1 MKARGKILFPVIAV
15 VAVAAVW
22 TAARF
27 ASRRAIPTAVV
38 ERGEFK
44 ISIVRSGEVKARR
57 SVTVSAPTVGE
68 KLLITHLI
76 PEGTF
81 VKKGD
86 VLVEFDTTE
95 LLERLR
101 SAERELVA
109 ARAEL
114 ELTQAKNSLRER
126 ELLEDIRKKELGQHQ
141 AEGGAPVAVEN
152 ARQELELARARYE
165 TELKV
170 MEAEVVKT
178 ETNIRR
184 SEERLASARKSLG
197 ELSIRAPID
206 GLVVHEK
213 VWRSGRQVKVQEG
226 DSPWPMQPILSLPD
240 LSTLY
245 VATDVDEIDISRV
258 EEGQTCLLTLEAY
271 PDTAFSGHVGNVG
284 NLARTKYY
292 GSGPNVFDVQVDLNE
307 IDHRFRPGM
316 KAKVDLLVDTFK
328 DELFVPIEAV
338 FSQGGK
344 PVVYIRRGGAFDER
358 PVALGR
364 RNDTHVIV
372 QDGLEASQEIAL
384 VNPLE
389 KREE

>member
-1 MKARGKILFPVIAV
+1 LKARYKVLLPVIAV
-15 VAVAAVW
+15 IAIAAVW
-22 TAARF
+22 AVVRFTSGRAVPTAA
-27 ASRRAIPTAVV
+27 V

-68 KLLITHLI
+68 KLVITRLI

-86 VLVEFDTTE
+86 VLVEFDTTD

-109 ARAEL
+109 AQAEL
-114 ELTQAKNSLRER
+114 ELTEAKNSLREK
-126 ELLEDIRKKELGQHQ
+126 ELLEEIRKKKLGLMQ
-141 AEGGAPVAVEN
+141 AEGGSPVGTEN
-152 ARQELELARARYE
+152 AGQELELAEARYY

-178 ETNIRR
+178 ETNIAR

-197 ELSIRAPID
+197 ELTVRAPID
-206 GLVVHEK
+206 GLVIHEK

-245 VATDVDEIDISRV
+245 VATDVDEIDISRIG
-258 EEGQTCLLTLEAY
+258 EGQKCLLTLEAY
-271 PDTAFSGHVGNVG
+271 PDTAFGGGVGNVG

-292 GSGPNVFDVQVDLNE
+292 GSGPNVFDVQVDLDE
-307 IDHRFRPGM
+307 IDPRFRPGM
-316 KAKVDLLVDTFK
+316 NAKVDVVIDTFE
-328 DELFVPIEAV
+328 DEIFVPIEAV
-338 FSQGGK
+338 FSHGGETVVYVSRGGVFEDV
-344 PVVYIRRGGAFDER
+344 PVV
-358 PVALGR
+358 LGR
-364 RNDTHVIV
+364 RNDTHIV
-372 QDGLEASQEIAL
+372 VREGLEASQEIAL
-384 VNPLE
+384 VDPLE

>member
-1 MKARGKILFPVIAV
+1 MRARNRILLLVIAV
-15 VAVAAVW
+15 AAIAAVW
-22 TAARF
+22 ATARF
-27 ASRRAIPTAVV
+27 TARRAIPVAVV
-38 ERGEFK
+38 ERGDFK

-68 KLLITHLI
+68 KLVITRLI

-86 VLVEFDTTE
+86 VLVEFDNTE

-101 SAERELVA
+101 NAERELA
-109 ARAEL
+109 AAKAEL
-114 ELTQAKNSLRER
+114 ELTQAKNSLREK
-126 ELLEDIRKKELGQHQ
+126 ELLEEIRRKDLGLKQV
-141 AEGGAPVAVEN
+141 EGGAPVDIEN

-170 MEAEVVKT
+170 MEAEIMKT
-178 ETNIRR
+178 EANIGR
-184 SEERLASARKSLG
+184 SEERLASAGKSLG
-197 ELSIRAPID
+197 ELTVRAPID
-206 GLVVHEK
+206 GLVIHEK

-245 VATDVDEIDISRV
+245 VATDVDEIDISRI
-258 EEGQTCLLTLEAY
+258 EEGQICMLTLEAY
-271 PDTAFSGHVGNVG
+271 PDTSFPGRVGNVG

-292 GSGPNVFDVQVDLNE
+292 GSGPNVFDVQVDLDE
-307 IDHRFRPGM
+307 IDSRFRPGM
-316 KAKVDLLVDTFK
+316 NAKLDVIVDTFE
-328 DELFVPIEAV
+328 DEIFVPIEAV
-338 FSQGGK
+338 FSHDGET
-344 PVVYIRRGGAFDER
+344 VVYISRGRAFEER
-358 PVALGR
+358 PVIVGK
-364 RNDTHVIV
+364 RNDTHIIV
-372 QDGLEASQEIAL
+372 HDGLEASQEIAL